1 MIAPAR
7 RPFAVLATLS
17 VILAFGTA
25 TLRGHAQTAQA
36 EPESNASPLTESL
49 QLCVQEHERG
59 RVFKTE
65 LKLFESRDALTRCAA
80 QDCPLAVRADC
91 QNWLSEVEALIPTV
105 LVVFEGDTAHAR
117 ERARVLVD
125 GRLLEQGADR
135 PIELAPGRHR
145 LRFELAPHTPV
156 EQEVELAPGDKNRV
170 VRARFS
176 TPAPSAP
183 RAETP
188 ALPAMRP
195 IVRQSRPVPTVTYV
209 LGATALVS
217 ATAAGVL
224 LGSVLIDQERAND
237 DCAPFCS
244 QRVADS
250 LDQRLLYADLTGLT
264 ALVFGGLATYSY
276 LTRPTETQVVGQ
288 QRVSLAVDGEG
299 GILTFR
305 GAF

>member
-7 RPFAVLATLS
+7 SFSAVPATLS
-17 VILAFGTA
+17 MLLAFGTA
-25 TLRGHAQTAQA
+25 TLRGHAEPARP
-36 EPESNASPLTESL
+36 EPESNATPLTESL

-59 RVFKTE
+59 RVYKAE
-65 LKLFESRDALTRCAA
+65 LKLFDSRDALVRCAA

-105 LVVFEGDTAHAR
+105 LVVFEGDAAHAR
-117 ERARVLVD
+117 ERARIFVD

-176 TPAPSAP
+176 IPTPSVP

-188 ALPAMRP
+188 ALPTVRP
-195 IVRQSRPVPTVTYV
+195 IVRQSRPVPAVTYV

-224 LGSVLIDQERAND
+224 LGSALIEHKRANE

-244 QRVADS
+244 QRVAES

-276 LTRPTETQVVGQ
+276 LTRPIETQVVGQ
-288 QRVSLAVDGEG
+288 QRVSFSVDGEG
-299 GILTFR
+299 GFLTFT